1 MTTSPIELKQK
12 NICLYIT
19 LSVSDPWIW
28 RFWPDREQSGKPCEF
43 RKKLEQRGP
52 LQHFLTMI
60 IQIETG
66 GVWLRQPPWSFSSSR
81 GQSEIVRLTAILSKD
96 KDLSKMNLT
105 WRAWLLKLWSRGKDA
120 CWHSFNPIC
129 DLKHMKQGKKG
140 SSCSLQW
147 NKLPTLQKKDTTDRG

>member
-66 GVWLRQPPWSFSSSR
+66 GVWLRQPPWSFSSTR
-81 GQSEIVRLTAILSKD
+81 GQSEIDCNLKQRQRLVKDENNRLDLTILTTRKSRLLTLFQP
-96 KDLSKMNLT
+96 DLWFQIYEEGK
-105 WRAWLLKLWSRGKDA
+105 LLFIA
-120 CWHSFNPIC
+120 VI
-129 DLKHMKQGKKG
+129 QGSYIAKERHNG
-140 SSCSLQW
+140 PRLEL
-147 NKLPTLQKKDTTDRG
+147 NKP

>member
-66 GVWLRQPPWSFSSSR
+66 GVWLRQPPWSFSSTR
-81 GQSEIVRLTAILSKD
+81 GQSEIVRLTAISSKD
-96 KDLSKMNLT
+96 KDLSKMKTIDLT
-105 WRAWLLKLWSRGKDA
+105 WPSWLLGKAA
-120 CWHSFNPIC
+120 CWHSFNLIC
-129 DLKHMKQGKKG
+129 DFKYMKKG

-147 NKLPTLQKKDTTDRG
+147 YKVPTSQKRDTTDRG